1 MLFRSLLFFAEIGH
15 QTLTKNRADGL
26 NGVTFVSFLSQL
38 FYLTSEM
45 GAKMTKV
52 MSKTTPNKRDWAVK

>member
-1 MLFRSLLFFAEIGH
+1 MTRAIRPLSFFFAEIGD
-15 QTLTKNRADGL
+15 QTLSKNRTDGL

-45 GAKMTKV
+45 GAKMTSDGKDH
-52 MSKTTPNKRDWAVK
+52 S